1 MDKLN
6 ADSLA
11 QDWEPVVVDPCNK
24 KATISRRVTKAQRPN
39 PAGQQDARRT
49 PAWFFSVRPPNP
61 AGQQSCRMAGS
72 VRPPALPL
80 GRTFIGYTH
89 FDARQFSPGPATR
102 MPVRGPGQPSPWN
115 RFPPRQSG
123 MRTERD
129 GDRHTACAS
138 RSLFRLPPLCVSASR
153 READAFLSLYC
164 SDSVRTPG
172 S

>member
-24 KATISRRVTKAQRPN
+24 KATISRRVTKAQR
-39 PAGQQDARRT
+39 
-49 PAWFFSVRPPNP
+49 PNP

-102 MPVRGPGQPSPWN
+102 MPERGPGQPSPWN